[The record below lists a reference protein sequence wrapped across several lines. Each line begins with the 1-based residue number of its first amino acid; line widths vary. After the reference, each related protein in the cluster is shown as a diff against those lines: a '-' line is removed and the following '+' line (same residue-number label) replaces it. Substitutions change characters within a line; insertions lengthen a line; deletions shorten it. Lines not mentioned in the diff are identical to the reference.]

1 MSNFCG
7 FHNDNEAVN
16 QCEECKKFLCEMCW
30 KIYNDSVVCTPCRKK
45 AIKRRVI
52 KQSIA
57 ACVVVLFFMPLFI
70 KYRLPIG
77 LWIAGKERLE
87 LSSKKIRAEEYESLF
102 LRGKTMRMLRKF
114 PAAIKAF
121 KKCTEILPNKIEA
134 RQELGE
140 CYLNM
145 SMSVRAEKEFVTV
158 LGIDSNN
165 IRAFLQ
171 LADIY
176 WNRKEQEKAI
186 QTVGKS
192 AKINS
197 GSIEPLKKLINYLTS
212 EKKYYSRAIEVYSK
226 LILLEPSNDEN
237 YYKRGL
243 LYKTQKKWKEAVA
256 DLEKAIKLD
265 PSYTNARIYLARS
278 YYEQG
283 NCAKA
288 FSSLDSFRGIYP
300 MLSWSDSLIM
310 EYKKYK
316 KCSSA
321 RLFKK
326 RNNI

>member
-1 MSNFCG
+1 MNSFCD
-7 FHNDNEAVN
+7 FHNDKEAVN
-16 QCEECKKFLCEMCW
+16 QCEECKKFLCELCW
-30 KIYNDSVVCTPCRKK
+30 KIYDNKIVCTPCRKR
-45 AIKRRVI
+45 ATKRRTIKKSIVSCVI
-52 KQSIA
+52 
-57 ACVVVLFFMPLFI
+57 VLLFVPLFL

-77 LWIAGKERLE
+77 LLIAGKERSK
-87 LSSKKIRAEEYESLF
+87 SSERKVRTEEYETLF
-102 LRGKTMRMLRKF
+102 LRGKTMRMLQKF

-121 KKCTEILPNKIEA
+121 KKCTEISPKKIEA

-145 SMSVRAEKEFVTV
+145 SMGVRAEKEFVRI
-158 LGIDSNN
+158 LDIKPDN
-165 IRAFLQ
+165 IKASLQ

-176 WNRKEQEKAI
+176 WNRQEQEKAI
-186 QTVGKS
+186 QIAGKS
-192 AKINS
+192 AKIHAD
-197 GSIEPLKKLINYLTS
+197 SIKPLKKLINYLTS

-226 LILLEPSNDEN
+226 LIALEPSSDEN

-243 LYKTQKKWKEAVA
+243 LYKTQKKWKKAVA

-300 MLSWSDSLIM
+300 MLSWSESLIM

-316 KCSSA
+316 ICSTAKS
-321 RLFKK
+321 LKK